1 MSSIEFDSRL
11 TRRGAL
17 KLGGVAAGGAIIT
30 QRATVARAA
39 GRAPQKIRG
48 SLPKKQIEHIIGSQ
62 GTMTPKG
69 DFQVPFA
76 RNDLR
81 AVGPFG
87 VPFDGSFILNGS
99 VYFQPLGGGRAFI
112 NGCACFEAEEV
123 QGAIEGMIAGGLT
136 FQALHQ
142 HIYDMKP
149 IFFFMHY
156 RAQGDAIHLAH
167 GVKRML
173 NATSTPFPQTQP
185 KNPKTPFDVKRLEG
199 ILKGSATVGSQG
211 VVTVIVDRTDRIV
224 IDGVHVSPD
233 TNISTSIDIRPLN
246 KSGSRAA
253 AIPDFG
259 MTAAEVMPVMRTMKS
274 IGWTAQC
281 LYNQETGEDPQL
293 YFSHQVK
300 VGDPYALAHEI
311 RRGLDQTASK
321 GSSPSRHPTR
331 SRQFAG

>member
-1 MSSIEFDSRL
+1 MSSFEFDSRL
-11 TRRGAL
+11 TRRGVL
-17 KLGGVAAGGAIIT
+17 KLGGVAAGGAMLT
-30 QRATVARAA
+30 PGATVARAA
-39 GRAPQKIRG
+39 VRAPHKKQG

-62 GTMTPKG
+62 GMATPEG
-69 DFQVPFA
+69 DFSVPFA
-76 RNDLR
+76 RNDLH

-87 VPFDGSFILNGS
+87 VPFDGAFILTGM
-99 VYFQPLGGGRAFI
+99 VYFQPLGGGKAFI
-112 NGCACFEAEEV
+112 NGCACFKPEEI
-123 QGAIEGMIAGGLT
+123 QGAISGMLEGGLT

-149 IFFFMHY
+149 IYFFMHY

-185 KNPKTPFDVKRLEG
+185 KNPKTPFDVKRLEK
-199 ILKGSATVGSQG
+199 ILKGSATVGSEG
-211 VVTVIVDRTDRIV
+211 VVTVTVDRTDRIV
-224 IDGVHVSPD
+224 IDGVEVLPD

-246 KSGSRAA
+246 KKGSRAA

-259 MTAAEVMPVMRTMKS
+259 MTTTELMPVMRTMKS
-274 IGWTAQC
+274 MGWTVQC
-281 LYNQETGEDPQL
+281 LYNQETGEHPQL

-311 RRGLDQTASK
+311 RRGLDHTASK
-321 GSSPSRHPTR
+321 GS
-331 SRQFAG
+331 